1 MPAWLANAM
10 MTVQLATMTTMIMI
24 VMTIYKKMLAKRTS
38 LDPASPLMLMIRMI
52 VMIMKTVVMML
63 ITTIVMGE
71 LRRIAAQSQVATDS
85 KV

>member
-1 MPAWLANAM
+1 
-10 MTVQLATMTTMIMI
+10 
-24 VMTIYKKMLAKRTS
+24 
-38 LDPASPLMLMIRMI
+38 MLMMQMI